1 MTYRRKETI
10 GPHTMYLGDCKT
22 LLPTLGKVDHV
33 LSDPPYGE
41 ADTHAGHL
49 SGVTLRNGEPAGQ
62 ALGFSGISAAELLGK
77 TRDWSRRPS
86 LIGGSVFSCEWKHHR
101 LR

>member
-62 ALGFSGISAAELLGK
+62 ALGFSGISASELLGMA
-77 TRDWSRRPS
+77 RDWC
-86 LIGGSVFSCEWKHHR
+86 GVANGWVVFSCEWIGR
-101 LR
+101 VRA